1 MTRWLPAVAVV
12 AVLAAGVVSAGAG
25 GEVAEPAASWANDS
39 DALPAGDPFAPRIVE
54 RPDLILVGVVESGSD
69 VSRMDFHD
77 LWMRFQNE
85 SAHVEHQVEGA
96 AYELHV
102 QTEAQPPMH
111 FAMAG
116 VEVTE
121 IEDLPSEMF
130 AKVLPAATYAV
141 FTMRFVDGFAVVYE
155 RIWAWL
161 AESPYT
167 SDPFGYDIQRYGPR
181 FVSPEDPGSEVD
193 IYVPVRLE

>member
-1 MTRWLPAVAVV
+1 MPWLVFVAVV
-12 AVLAAGVVSAGAG
+12 FTLAAGVTPAGAV
-25 GEVAEPAASWANDS
+25 GEKAEPQASWVDDS
-39 DALPAGDPFAPRIVE
+39 DALPTGDPFAPRIVQ
-54 RPDLILVGVVESGSD
+54 RPELVLVGVVASAPD
-69 VSRMDFHD
+69 VNRMDLHD
-77 LWMRFQNE
+77 LWLRFQNE
-85 SAHVEHQVEGA
+85 SANIKDQVEGA

-116 VEVTE
+116 VEVTK
-121 IEDLPSEMF
+121 IEDLPPEMF
-130 AKVLPAATYAV
+130 AKVLPAGTYAV
-141 FTMRFVDGFAVVYE
+141 FTMKFVDGFAVVYE

-167 SDPFGYDIQRYGPR
+167 NDPFAYDIQRYGPR
-181 FVSPEDPGSEVD
+181 FVSPEDPESELD